1 MRPRR
6 SNRRARRAASNFG
19 REGARLVAPG
29 PPALCLEFANTRCWR
44 GLPNPKETLHR
55 PADLLAWCRRAGLLG
70 ASQRLGAA
78 AAASLF
84 TEAISLRELIY
95 RVFRA
100 LATKR
105 AIAPADLSALNAA
118 IAHAPARTQI
128 APLGAHYVWHVA
140 GPREARAASASQL
153 LAAVLW
159 SAADLIVAAEAG
171 RIRQCADDAC
181 RWLFLDESRNLSR
194 RWCDMGSCGNR
205 AKARRHYL
213 KQRDA

>member
-1 MRPRR
+1 V
-6 SNRRARRAASNFG
+6 SKSG
-19 REGARLVAPG
+19 RGEARLVAPG
-29 PPALCLEFANTRCWR
+29 PRGLCLDFANTRCWR

-70 ASQRLGAA
+70 ASRRMPAA

-84 TEAISLRELIY
+84 TEAMSLREVIY

-100 LATKR
+100 LATEG

-118 IAHAPARTQI
+118 LARAPARAQI
-128 APLGAHYVWHVA
+128 APLEARYVWHVA
-140 GPREARAASASQL
+140 GPPEALAASQL

-159 SAADLIVAAEAG
+159 SAADLIVAADAG

-213 KQRDA
+213 KHRNA